1 MIIDKIENS
10 QLYAGVSERIAKAFE
25 YINSTDLL
33 TTEVGKYEI
42 DGENVFAL
50 VQEYNTKNLED
61 CKLESHF
68 EHIDIQYVI
77 SGTELMGVSILSNQI
92 PHTVNNEKDVAF
104 YKNDSTLFELTEGM
118 FAIFFPDD
126 LHCPCIKNVENSK
139 VKKLVV
145 KIRI

>member
-1 MIIDKIENS
+1 MVIDRIENS
-10 QLYAGVSERIAKAFE
+10 QLYAGLSERIAKALA
-25 YINSTDLL
+25 YMNSADLL
-33 TTEVGKYEI
+33 NTEVGKYEI
-42 DGENVFAL
+42 DGENIFAL

-77 SGTELMGVSILSNQI
+77 SGTELMGVSILSDQI
-92 PHTVNNEKDVAF
+92 PHTINEEKDVAF
-104 YKNDSTLFELTEGM
+104 YENESTEFELTQGM
-118 FAIFFPDD
+118 FAIFFPHD
-126 LHCPCIKNVENSK
+126 LHCPCIKNGENSK

>member
-10 QLYAGVSERIAKAFE
+10 QLYAGVSERIAKAFA

-33 TTEVGKYEI
+33 NTEVGKYEI

-68 EHIDIQYVI
+68 EHIDIQYLI
-77 SGTELMGVSILSNQI
+77 SGTENMGVSILNKQI

>member
-1 MIIDKIENS
+1 MVIDKIENS
-10 QLYAGVSERIAKAFE
+10 QFYSGLSERIAKALE

-33 TTEVGKYEI
+33 NTEVGKYEI
-42 DGENVFAL
+42 EGENVFAL

-77 SGTELMGVSILSNQI
+77 SGEERMGLSILSNQI
-92 PHTVNNEKDVAF
+92 PHTVNKEKDVAF
-104 YKNDSTLFELTEGM
+104 YENESTEFVLTQGM
-118 FAIFFPDD
+118 FAILFPDD
-126 LHCPCIKNVENSK
+126 LHCPCIKNGENSK

>member
-10 QLYAGVSERIAKAFE
+10 QLYAGVSERIAKAFA

-33 TTEVGKYEI
+33 NTEVGKYEI

-77 SGTELMGVSILSNQI
+77 SGTENMGVSILSKQI

-118 FAIFFPDD
+118 FAVFFPDD
-126 LHCPCIKNVENSK
+126 LHCPCIKNGENSK

>member
-1 MIIDKIENS
+1 
-10 QLYAGVSERIAKAFE
+10 
-25 YINSTDLL
+25 
-33 TTEVGKYEI
+33 
-42 DGENVFAL
+42 
-50 VQEYNTKNLED
+50 
-61 CKLESHF
+61 
-68 EHIDIQYVI
+68 
-77 SGTELMGVSILSNQI
+77 MGISILSKQI

-126 LHCPCIKNVENSK
+126 LHCPCIKNGENSK

>member
-1 MIIDKIENS
+1 MVIDKIENS
-10 QLYAGVSERIAKAFE
+10 QLYAGLSKQIAKAFA

-33 TTEVGKYEI
+33 NTEEGKYEI
-42 DGENVFAL
+42 DGKNVIAI
-50 VQEYNTKNLED
+50 VQEYISKNLED

-77 SGTELMGVSILSNQI
+77 SGTELMGVSILNDQV
-92 PHTVNNEKDVAF
+92 PHTINEEKDVAF
-104 YKNDSTLFELTEGM
+104 YQYESTHFELAQGM
-118 FAIFFPDD
+118 FAILFPND
-126 LHCPCIKNVENSK
+126 LHCPCIKNGENSK

>member
-10 QLYAGVSERIAKAFE
+10 QLYAGVSERIAKAFA

-33 TTEVGKYEI
+33 NTEVGKYEI

-68 EHIDIQYVI
+68 EHIDIQYLI
-77 SGTELMGVSILSNQI
+77 SGTELMGVSILSKQI